1 MYTFEAPGV
10 AGKADLKADMFSKT
24 EKSSRKCL
32 VIKLV

>member
-1 MYTFEAPGV
+1 MCTFEALGV
-10 AGKADLKADMFSKT
+10 TGKVDLKADMFSKT